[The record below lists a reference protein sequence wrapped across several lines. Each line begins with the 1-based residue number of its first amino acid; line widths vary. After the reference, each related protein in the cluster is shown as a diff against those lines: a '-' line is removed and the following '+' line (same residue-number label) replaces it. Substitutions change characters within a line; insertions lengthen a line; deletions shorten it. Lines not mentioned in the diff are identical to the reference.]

1 MDKFLALSVLL
12 LQYCFSSSL
21 TIPAATNNILINHAI
36 SSSNY
41 DHPRK
46 HDLHRKIKT
55 RRAKLTSFEGV
66 TAEIENVE
74 GTYLVNLVI
83 GTPPVSFLASPT
95 TVTDL
100 IWTQCK
106 PCKHCFNQ
114 STPIYN
120 RSKSSSFSKLPCSHE
135 LCMAS
140 YIHSCNS
147 DCRYKQKYLGGSSEG
162 VMGTETITFGSHSVP
177 DVAFGCGN
185 SNTFVVSHGSGVL
198 GLGRGPQ
205 SLVSQLGIRRFSYCL
220 PYYAESNGRLLL
232 GSEVQHQQNSKTQ
245 IQYTPLVLN
254 PSNSSFYYL
263 TLHGI
268 TVGETKLQI
277 PKGTF
282 EVRKDGV
289 SLLLMPPVF
298 SAIDACFSFEP
309 KSNVEVPKLI
319 YHFDGADLVLPVEN
333 YVFTDSEN
341 GVMCLAILEGNE
353 GVSTF
358 GGIHQSNINMM
369 FDLNKGELSFA
380 PAHCKEL

>member
-1 MDKFLALSVLL
+1 
-12 LQYCFSSSL
+12 
-21 TIPAATNNILINHAI
+21 
-36 SSSNY
+36 
-41 DHPRK
+41 
-46 HDLHRKIKT
+46 
-55 RRAKLTSFEGV
+55 
-66 TAEIENVE
+66 
-74 GTYLVNLVI
+74 
-83 GTPPVSFLASPT
+83 
-95 TVTDL
+95 
-100 IWTQCK
+100 
-106 PCKHCFNQ
+106 
-114 STPIYN
+114 
-120 RSKSSSFSKLPCSHE
+120 
-135 LCMAS
+135 
-140 YIHSCNS
+140 
-147 DCRYKQKYLGGSSEG
+147 
-162 VMGTETITFGSHSVP
+162 MGTETITFGSHSVP
-177 DVAFGCGN
+177 DIAFGCGN

-245 IQYTPLVLN
+245 IQSTPLVLN

-277 PKGTF
+277 PKGMF
-282 EVRKDGV
+282 EVRKDGGGGLIINSGEMLTAMEQPAFGLLKDEFKSQLKLPFADKKS
-289 SLLLMPPVF
+289 SLGY
-298 SAIDACFSFEP
+298 DACFSFEP

-369 FDLNKGELSFA
+369 FDLNNGELSFA
-380 PAHCKEL
+380 PVHCKRTLNLFVHWAIALALV